1 MKKIL
6 AALSFV
12 LLFTACSS
20 TKEIAYFQ
28 DIQKDGQTTVT
39 PQLIKLRP
47 QDKITILVNTRN
59 QELTNMFNLPYVS
72 RQLGT
77 QISGYGTSQ
86 GVSCYTIDD
95 NGDIDFPELG
105 KIHVEGMTRNEVAKC
120 VKDKLISS
128 NLVKDAVV
136 TVEFANLS
144 YSILGEVKTPARYNI
159 NRDYVTILDAIS
171 EAGDLTI
178 QGQRTNIKVLRNN
191 EDGEQQCYIVNLCSL
206 EDLYKSPA
214 YYLQQND
221 IVYVEPNKMRAR
233 QSTVNGNNVR
243 SSSFWMSLASLI
255 ATVINIAIR

>member
-77 QISGYGTSQ
+77 QISGYGTNQ

-144 YSILGEVKTPARYNI
+144 YSILGEVKAPARYNI